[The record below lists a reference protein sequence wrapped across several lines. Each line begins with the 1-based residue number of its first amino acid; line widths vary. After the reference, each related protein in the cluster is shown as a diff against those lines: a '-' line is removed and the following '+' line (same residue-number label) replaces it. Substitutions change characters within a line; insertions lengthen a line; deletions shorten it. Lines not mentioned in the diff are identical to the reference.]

1 MEPNRGGINSVILAG
16 RQIDKQLD
24 RRQAGE
30 AGRRGRRRERR
41 LRQTASEV
49 AQDAAQLTE
58 RCRRYLAAENA
69 GSRTQMPARLIHK
82 KIVGSK
88 KSEIDKLTKKYI
100 QWAGVLIELE

>member
-1 MEPNRGGINSVILAG
+1 MEPDRGGINSVRLINNWTGG
-16 RQIDKQLD
+16 RQD
-24 RRQAGE
+24 RQ

-69 GSRTQMPARLIHK
+69 GSCTQMPAHLIHK

-88 KSEIDKLTKKYI
+88 KSEIDKLTKNI
-100 QWAGVLIELE
+100 SCGQEF